1 MIKMPKAILIKIIS
15 CIQAGRVLRYAM
27 YEVRFL
33 IVHLQAQKYGQQ
45 PDDGN
50 FVSERIFGM

>member
-1 MIKMPKAILIKIIS
+1 MPKAMLIKIIS
-15 CIQAGRVLRYAM
+15 CIQAGLFLRYAM

-45 PDDGN
+45 PDDEN
-50 FVSERIFGM
+50 